1 MRDVLCCNDSNA
13 LLTPKNSTQKL
24 YNPKLKQG
32 AKIKPTTPML
42 LLSTN
47 ASSLES
53 GECLS
58 DELCTQELEALE
70 LERAK

>member
-1 MRDVLCCNDSNA
+1 M
-13 LLTPKNSTQKL
+13 
-24 YNPKLKQG
+24 
-32 AKIKPTTPML
+32 KPTTPML

-47 ASSLES
+47 TSSLES

-58 DELCTQELEALE
+58 DELCTQELEKRLEEVREGKVEMIHKTLEELEALE